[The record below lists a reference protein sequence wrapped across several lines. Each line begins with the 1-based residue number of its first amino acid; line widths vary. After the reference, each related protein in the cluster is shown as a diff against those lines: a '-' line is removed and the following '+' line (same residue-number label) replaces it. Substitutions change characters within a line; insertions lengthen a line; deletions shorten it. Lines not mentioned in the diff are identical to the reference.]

1 MIDALAFT
9 RTFHFVSTFMLPN
22 PKHLILNLLLA
33 AEDGTLSAADAV
45 NACALFGLRENS
57 VRVALVRLASAGMIE
72 AAGRGSYQLG
82 PRAAGLASDIAS
94 WRGSEKRVRPWQGD
108 WIAVHLG
115 GLRRSDRVAQ
125 RARDRALALLGLRE
139 LEAGLFIRPDNLA
152 NGVAGVRA
160 RLHKLGLDAQAPVFI
175 AQQFD
180 EVREQQARKLW
191 DGKALNKI
199 YRTTRR
205 KLDNWLALADQL
217 EPEAAA
223 RESYLV
229 GHEAIR
235 QLVFDPLLPEPL
247 VDVDERRAFVD
258 TVVKFDRAGHA
269 IWQGLQ
275 SLPLSTVRS
284 ADALRRTH

>member
-1 MIDALAFT
+1 MT
-9 RTFHFVSTFMLPN
+9 PN
-22 PKHLILNLLLA
+22 PKHLVLNLLLA
-33 AEDGTLSAADAV
+33 AEGEAMQVADAV
-45 NACALFGLRENS
+45 SACALFGVRENS
-57 VRVALVRLASAGMIE
+57 VRVALVRLTTSGMIE
-72 AAGRGSYQLG
+72 AAGRGSYRLG
-82 PRAAGLASDIAS
+82 PQAAGLAGDVAS
-94 WRGSEKRVRPWQGD
+94 WRSSEKRVRPWKGD

-139 LEAGLFIRPDNLA
+139 LEPHLFIRPDNLA
-152 NGVAGVRA
+152 GGVIGVRE
-160 RLHKLGLDAQAPVFI
+160 RLHKLGLDMDAPVFV

-180 EVREQQARKLW
+180 EAREQQARKLW
-191 DGKALNKI
+191 DGKALSKT
-199 YRTTRR
+199 YRETRR
-205 KLDNWLALADQL
+205 KLDSWLARADQL
-217 EPEAAA
+217 EPDVAA

-247 VDVDERRAFVD
+247 VDVDERHAFVE

-275 SLPLSTVRS
+275 SVSPIGRAAAAV
-284 ADALRRTH
+284 ARRTH

>member
-1 MIDALAFT
+1 
-9 RTFHFVSTFMLPN
+9 MLPN

-33 AEDGTLSAADAV
+33 AEGEPLTASDAV
-45 NACALFGLRENS
+45 GACALFGLRENS
-57 VRVALVRLASAGMIE
+57 VRVALVRLASVGMIE
-72 AAGRGSYQLG
+72 AAGRGSYRLG
-82 PRAAGLASDIAS
+82 PQAAGLAGDLAS
-94 WRGSEKRVRPWQGD
+94 WRGSEKRVRPWKGD

-139 LEAGLFIRPDNLA
+139 LTEGLFIRPDNLA
-152 NGVAGVRA
+152 SGVAGVRE
-160 RLHKLGLDAQAPVFI
+160 RLHKLGLDAHAPVFI

-180 EVREQQARKLW
+180 EASEQQARKLW
-191 DGKALNKI
+191 DGKALTKI
-199 YRTTRR
+199 YRETRR
-205 KLDNWLALADQL
+205 KLDNWLARADQL
-217 EPEAAA
+217 EPEVAA

-235 QLVFDPLLPEPL
+235 RLVFDPLLPEPL

-275 SLPLSTVRS
+275 SFPSPASRS
-284 ADALRRTH
+284 AGALRRTH